1 MKSKTQLLVFVALSI
16 LTISQPVVAQ
26 QDSQS
31 SEPWSYLN
39 MPLQPRSETES
50 SADSQSS
57 FQAIPGFSESLVRMA
72 GSLAVVLSLFLGILR
87 MTRSRRPSKGIR
99 LGKET
104 LEVIGQT
111 TLTKNHTLH
120 VVKLGERLLLV
131 SAGESDVTCLSEI
144 SDPVEVEQLLAT
156 TEIHDSPRS
165 TFKTLF
171 AQYDQNPNELFT
183 NT

>member
-1 MKSKTQLLVFVALSI
+1 MKSKTRLLVLLALSALVVSGPI
-16 LTISQPVVAQ
+16 LAQ
-26 QDSQS
+26 EGTPA

-39 MPLQPRSETES
+39 MPLQPRSGPETNT
-50 SADSQSS
+50 DSMGS
-57 FQAIPGFSESLVRMA
+57 FKSIPGLNESLVRMA
-72 GSLAVVLSLFLGILR
+72 GSLAVVLSLFLGILW
-87 MTRSRRPSKGIR
+87 MTRGRRSSKSIR

-131 SAGESDVTCLSEI
+131 SAGESEVTCLSEI

-156 TEIHDSPRS
+156 TDTDESPRS
-165 TFKTLF
+165 TFKALF
-171 AQYDQNPNELFT
+171 AQYDQNPNQLFT
-183 NT
+183 DT